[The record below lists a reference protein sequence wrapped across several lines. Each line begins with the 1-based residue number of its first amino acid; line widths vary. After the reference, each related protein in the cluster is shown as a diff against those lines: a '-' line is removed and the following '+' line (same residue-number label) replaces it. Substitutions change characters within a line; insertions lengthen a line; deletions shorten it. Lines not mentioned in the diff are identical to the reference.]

1 MKEHFKYLRKLHGR
15 AGREKLPGKVVIQSY
30 NPDNFSIQCAKKQNY
45 EMFYD
50 TEITLRKQLKYPP
63 FCDIIVIGFSSENE
77 KRIKEISNFIY
88 DTLEQ
93 KLNNNDLKIFKPMP
107 APIDKIQNKYRW
119 RMIIKGNMDRS
130 INNEINSCLK
140 EVYNKNLKDIR
151 IVVDVNPN
159 NMM

>member
-1 MKEHFKYLRKLHGR
+1 M
-15 AGREKLPGKVVIQSY
+15 PGKVIIQSY

-93 KLNNNDLKIFKPMP
+93 KLNNKDLKIFKPMP

-130 INNEINSCLK
+130 INDEINSCLK
-140 EVYNKNLKDIR
+140 EVYNKNIKDIR

>member
-1 MKEHFKYLRKLHGR
+1 MLGR

-30 NPDNFSIQCAKKQNY
+30 NPDNFSIQCAKKQDY

-50 TEITLRKQLKYPP
+50 TEIALRKQLKYPP

-77 KRIKEISNFIY
+77 KRIKEVSDFIY
-88 DTLEQ
+88 TKLEQ
-93 KLNNNDLKIFKPMP
+93 NLNNEDIKVFNPMP

-119 RMIIKGNMDRS
+119 RMIIKGNMNEN
-130 INNEINSCLK
+130 INHEINKCLK
-140 EVYNKNLKDIR
+140 EVYNKNIKDVR
-151 IVVDVNPN
+151 ITVDVNPN

>member
-1 MKEHFKYLRKLHGR
+1 M
-15 AGREKLPGKVVIQSY
+15 PGKVVIQSY
-30 NPDNFSIQCAKKQNY
+30 NPDNFSIQCARKQNY
-45 EMFYD
+45 EIFYD
-50 TEITLRKQLKYPP
+50 TEIALRKQLKYPP

-93 KLNNNDLKIFKPMP
+93 KLKNKDLKIFKPMP

-119 RMIIKGNMDRS
+119 RMIIKGNMDKD
-130 INNEINSCLK
+130 INYEINSCLK

-151 IVVDVNPN
+151 VIVDVNPN